1 MRTILRVLNVVIMV
15 LAAAAA
21 VFLFMPPSFAFTSRI
36 TINVDSFSEFVPETE
51 FSKDIDIAGL
61 LGTNE
66 LFVGIK
72 FKLDV
77 AGISE
82 MKDGSKEKIDNN
94 IVSPN
99 IKEMVSLLHE
109 PVDLMTDF
117 FIRDNM
123 TRIIHQQITNY
134 VDEAREKYDTSHA
147 IASTTEEIMEDV
159 GMDEEYF
166 TNFSYALYDAANADG
181 ATVDSASE
189 VLFNQIDDALAKAEE
204 SGMVDTSGFDH
215 DSMSSVKDSLVGVLQ
230 DLNLVEEDGS
240 LKKISQISYLY
251 LSEYLKDQM
260 KETAP
265 AEELEQKTGE
275 TIPDYADRL
284 LEMFVLDKMPE
295 VFYQAVGYVSLGLFI
310 GLFVFAGIWALL
322 IVITLLKTISKKP
335 WTFFGPW
342 FWLVGLVELFLGFG
356 ITALA
361 RFALPKL
368 DISQFGLPISAVDAY
383 VRTYALV
390 PSILF
395 VASMALAIVYQVFKS
410 LAKKEARAANE

>member
-1 MRTILRVLNVVIMV
+1 
-15 LAAAAA
+15 
-21 VFLFMPPSFAFTSRI
+21 
-36 TINVDSFSEFVPETE
+36 
-51 FSKDIDIAGL
+51 
-61 LGTNE
+61 
-66 LFVGIK
+66 
-72 FKLDV
+72 
-77 AGISE
+77 
-82 MKDGSKEKIDNN
+82 
-94 IVSPN
+94 
-99 IKEMVSLLHE
+99 
-109 PVDLMTDF
+109 
-117 FIRDNM
+117 
-123 TRIIHQQITNY
+123 
-134 VDEAREKYDTSHA
+134 
-147 IASTTEEIMEDV
+147 
-159 GMDEEYF
+159 
-166 TNFSYALYDAANADG
+166 
-181 ATVDSASE
+181 
-189 VLFNQIDDALAKAEE
+189 
-204 SGMVDTSGFDH
+204 
-215 DSMSSVKDSLVGVLQ
+215 
-230 DLNLVEEDGS
+230 
-240 LKKISQISYLY
+240 
-251 LSEYLKDQM
+251 M

-395 VASMALAIVYQVFKS
+395 VASIALAIVYQVFKS
-410 LAKKEARAANE
+410 LAKKEARAAND